1 MASSQATQAVQSS
14 LDSVTGNPE
23 TGIAGLVFVSVDK
36 NGDTLAAAASG
47 NRGLNSKEPM
57 TLDTVFWIA
66 SCTKMITG
74 IACMQLVEQGKL
86 SLDDPSAVYK
96 LAPELE
102 KVQCLDEQGKLVDR
116 KGDIT
121 LRMLLSHTAGFG
133 YTFFNERLRDFGR
146 PIGLEEFTGD
156 AKDLL
161 KMPLVNQPGDRWEYG
176 INIDWAGILVE
187 RASGMKL
194 NAYFLKNIFEPLGL
208 KNITMFPNEEMKS
221 QLASM
226 HQRWGSGKLEERDHL
241 YRRPLMAETEEEQ
254 DRIFNSGGAGC
265 FAKPAEYCQILATLL
280 NNGTHPKSGAQILK
294 KETVDTM
301 FENQIPQF
309 PDFARQGIPAAKPDQ
324 TNPAPELL
332 PQEGNP
338 PQGWGLTFFL
348 TSTELGM
355 TGRAPNSA
363 WWAGLANLFWWA
375 DREKGVAGMIASQV
389 LPFGELQVMGQWFA
403 CEKAVYDSLK
413 S

>member
-23 TGIAGLVFVSVDK
+23 SGIAGLVFISVDK

-86 SLDDPSAVYK
+86 SLDDPSVVYK

-146 PIGLEEFTGD
+146 PIGLDEFTGD

-176 INIDWAGILVE
+176 VSSPDLFLSAARYRHI
-187 RASGMKL
+187 RADT
-194 NAYFLKNIFEPLGL
+194 GL
-208 KNITMFPNEEMKS
+208 
-221 QLASM
+221 
-226 HQRWGSGKLEERDHL
+226 
-241 YRRPLMAETEEEQ
+241 
-254 DRIFNSGGAGC
+254 
-265 FAKPAEYCQILATLL
+265 
-280 NNGTHPKSGAQILK
+280 
-294 KETVDTM
+294 
-301 FENQIPQF
+301 
-309 PDFARQGIPAAKPDQ
+309 RQ
-324 TNPAPELL
+324 
-332 PQEGNP
+332 
-338 PQGWGLTFFL
+338 
-348 TSTELGM
+348 
-355 TGRAPNSA
+355 
-363 WWAGLANLFWWA
+363 
-375 DREKGVAGMIASQV
+375 
-389 LPFGELQVMGQWFA
+389 
-403 CEKAVYDSLK
+403 
-413 S
+413 

>member
-47 NRGLNSKEPM
+47 NRGLKSKEPM

-86 SLDDPSAVYK
+86 SLDDPSVVYK

-133 YTFFNERLRDFGR
+133 YSFFNERLRDFGR
-146 PIGLEEFTGD
+146 PIGFDEFTGD
-156 AKDLL
+156 AKDIL

-176 INIDWAGILVE
+176 TNIDWAGILVE

-194 NAYFLKNIFEPLGL
+194 NAYFQKNIFEPLGL
-208 KNITMFPNEEMKS
+208 KNISMFPNAEMKS
-221 QLASM
+221 QLATM
-226 HQRWGSGKLEERDHL
+226 HQRWGGGKLEERDHIF
-241 YRRPLMAETEEEQ
+241 RRPLMAETEEEQ
-254 DRIFNSGGAGC
+254 DRIFNAGGAGC

-324 TNPAPELL
+324 TNPAPELF

-348 TSTELGM
+348 TTTELGM